1 MLAIFANIAYTHV
14 RDRERVW
21 EANSEKLFGGDVK
34 MVKKTSWASLVG
46 GRFIDFA
53 FGPIPVKRMR

>member
-1 MLAIFANIAYTHV
+1 
-14 RDRERVW
+14 
-21 EANSEKLFGGDVK
+21 

-53 FGPIPVKRMR
+53 FGPILVIYDRRGFIRLVTMGILYCSTFYP

>member
-1 MLAIFANIAYTHV
+1 
-14 RDRERVW
+14 
-21 EANSEKLFGGDVK
+21 
-34 MVKKTSWASLVG
+34 MVKKTTWASLVG